1 MKSVP
6 IRNFSGPHFP
16 AFGMNM
22 DQKNSEYRHFS
33 RKNSEL
39 QIQALLQIQIQTLQL
54 LITLLETILNVFN
67 TMVSMKQTYP
77 AVLN

>member
-1 MKSVP
+1 
-6 IRNFSGPHFP
+6 
-16 AFGMNM
+16 M